1 MSTADL
7 SPKLLEITGRIAEER
22 NRWRRQMARFELSK
36 ARRLRDEGNHARAAI
51 ALLRAKIWRCDPLRT
66 LPESRLMVGGA
77 WKPN

>member
-1 MSTADL
+1 MEAQLITMSGE
-7 SPKLLEITGRIAEER
+7 SKPQVETGDIA
-22 NRWRRQMARFELSK
+22 WRRQMARFELSK

>member
-1 MSTADL
+1 METQLTTIPGDNK
-7 SPKLLEITGRIAEER
+7 PQAEMGDR
-22 NRWRRQMARFELSK
+22 AWRRQMARFELSK

>member
-1 MSTADL
+1 METQLTTIPGESK
-7 SPKLLEITGRIAEER
+7 PQVGTGDRA
-22 NRWRRQMARFELSK
+22 WRRKMARFELSK

-66 LPESRLMVGGA
+66 LPESRLMVDGA